1 MSSIRRDRVTA
12 RKIAPSATPATLTFS
27 YVIIIR
33 VLYERQGFPR
43 IIISADRKGEDAAR
57 KDARRVQR
65 RVLALPRI
73 EGDLTSR
80 ELPSENRFSDSA
92 DSCLVRFRS
101 GDFIRST
108 RSATLKR
115 QRGGSEIRR
124 SPRSGD
130 PKIRSAERYGAMYPA
145 RTSLRTVHRVRV
157 PVSMKLNLIP
167 ASPRP
172 PSSEAEVGGTRG
184 SEGRLAVVRH
194 PRKGGAP
201 RGARL
206 TRHPAGS
213 SHSYCQLPTLRPSR
227 SSLALDFG

>member
-1 MSSIRRDRVTA
+1 MQQG
-12 RKIAPSATPATLTFS
+12 RKCA
-27 YVIIIR
+27 
-33 VLYERQGFPR
+33 PR
-43 IIISADRKGEDAAR
+43 IATRASPPPPGLKATIDVS
-57 KDARRVQR
+57 
-65 RVLALPRI
+65 RI
-73 EGDLTSR
+73 TER
-80 ELPSENRFSDSA
+80 ESFLGSA
-92 DSCLVRFRS
+92 DSCLLVRFRS

-115 QRGGSEIRR
+115 RRGGGEIRR